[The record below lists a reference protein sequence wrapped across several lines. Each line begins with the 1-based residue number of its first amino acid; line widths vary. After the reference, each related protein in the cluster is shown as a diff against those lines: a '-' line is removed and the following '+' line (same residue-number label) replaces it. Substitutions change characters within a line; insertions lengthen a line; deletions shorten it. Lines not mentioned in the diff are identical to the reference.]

1 MKKGLSFYWKL
12 FSATF
17 SLSAFTFGGGYI
29 IIPLMRKKF
38 VEQYHWIEEEE
49 MMDLTAIAQSSPGA
63 MAVNASI
70 LVGYRLAGIP
80 GTLVTVLGTILPPL
94 IILSIISIGYTAFR
108 DSVAV
113 SLVLR
118 GMQAGVAA
126 VIVDVVITM
135 AKTICKGKRWIPI
148 GIMIG
153 ASIFL
158 RLCAQNQC
166 RLDHPGM
173 RGFWGAGGSVERKKE
188 KGGDPMIYLELF
200 WSFVQIG
207 LFSIGGGYAALPII
221 QRQVVEVHPWLTMT
235 EFADVLT
242 ISQMTPGPIAI
253 NSASFVGIRI
263 AGIGGAIV
271 ATVGCV
277 LPSLVIVLLLAFIY
291 YRYRKLT
298 VIQGILD
305 GLRPAVVGLI
315 ASAGLSILILAF
327 WNGNPVS
334 FSLPDIDW
342 IAVVLFAFCL
352 FVLRKWKPNP
362 IYVMAGAG
370 ILGLG
375 AYYCLLI

>member
-153 ASIFL
+153 AFF
-158 RLCAQNQC
+158 CA
-166 RLDHPGM
+166 
-173 RGFWGAGGSVERKKE
+173 
-188 KGGDPMIYLELF
+188 
-200 WSFVQIG
+200 
-207 LFSIGGGYAALPII
+207 
-221 QRQVVEVHPWLTMT
+221 
-235 EFADVLT
+235 
-242 ISQMTPGPIAI
+242 
-253 NSASFVGIRI
+253 
-263 AGIGGAIV
+263 
-271 ATVGCV
+271 CV
-277 LPSLVIVLLLAFIY
+277 LKINVVWIILVCGAFGALEVLW
-291 YRYRKLT
+291 RGKKKMEET
-298 VIQGILD
+298 
-305 GLRPAVVGLI
+305 P
-315 ASAGLSILILAF
+315 
-327 WNGNPVS
+327 
-334 FSLPDIDW
+334 
-342 IAVVLFAFCL
+342 
-352 FVLRKWKPNP
+352 
-362 IYVMAGAG
+362 
-370 ILGLG
+370 
-375 AYYCLLI
+375 